1 MALRYVPLVLVC
13 LLAAACG
20 SSPPRTEAGPRL
32 YLAGNGEMWIVDADT
47 GRVRHVSRSQLKP
60 SDAPHRILARG
71 HHLVLGDAFGD
82 SAFFLPS
89 ARPDRV
95 WVVDLDPKASA
106 RAVREVTVGGVTTV
120 HAARVPGGQWPLGAV
135 DEGLLLQAGNGN
147 GVDVW
152 DPITQRVVRRLRP
165 VQNILGAATGHL
177 VTACS
182 DFWCGGL
189 RITDVRTGADR
200 VIRAPSGLQFEP
212 WEAAFSPGG
221 DLLAVPVREP
231 GQAGTEPRHLA
242 LVDVARDRLAVIPG
256 SRVPA
261 GYTLV
266 AWSADGR
273 YVFITGGDRHARRVI
288 VGYRLGTRQAHV
300 LDIDVGDFYD
310 MAAI

>member
-1 MALRYVPLVLVC
+1 
-13 LLAAACG
+13 
-20 SSPPRTEAGPRL
+20 
-32 YLAGNGEMWIVDADT
+32 
-47 GRVRHVSRSQLKP
+47 
-60 SDAPHRILARG
+60 
-71 HHLVLGDAFGD
+71 
-82 SAFFLPS
+82 
-89 ARPDRV
+89 
-95 WVVDLDPKASA
+95 
-106 RAVREVTVGGVTTV
+106 
-120 HAARVPGGQWPLGAV
+120 V
-135 DEGLLLQAGNGN
+135 DEGLLLQADNGN

-152 DPITQRVVRRLRP
+152 DPVTRRVVRRLRP
-165 VQNILGAATGHL
+165 AQSIVGATSGSL

-189 RITDVRTGADR
+189 RVTDVRTGADR

-212 WEAAFSPGG
+212 WEGTFSPGG

-242 LVDVARDRLAVIPG
+242 LVDVVGDRLAVIPG

-273 YVFITGGDRHARRVI
+273 YVFLTGGDRFAHRVI
-288 VGYRLGTRQAHV
+288 VGYRLGTRRAQV
-300 LDIDVGDFYD
+300 LDVDVGDFYD